1 MTLIPAKLTT
11 KALVTLSLLF
21 AACLPV
27 QASTTLKE
35 GTEYIKLDNPVKEAP
50 PVVEFFSFYCPACSS
65 FYSPYQVSKNIEARL
80 PEGVKVEKYHASF
93 MGAMGKQLTEAWS
106 IAKALGVEDRVEG
119 PLFEAVL
126 KHRSIKSEDDI
137 KAVFVK
143 SGVDADEFDAAR
155 KSFMVKTLT
164 ARQEMAAEEFGLT
177 GTPAFY
183 VKGKYLIQNNGM
195 KDGSTE
201 GYGKEFADVVHQLMC
216 ISSDLI

>member
-11 KALVTLSLLF
+11 RTLLALSLFLTVSLPGQATVTL
-21 AACLPV
+21 
-27 QASTTLKE
+27 TE
-35 GTEYIKLDNPVKEAP
+35 GRQFTKLDNPVKEAP

-65 FYSPYQVSKNIEARL
+65 FYSPYKVSKNIETIL

-106 IAKALGVEDRVEG
+106 VARALGVEDKVEG

-126 KHRSIKSEDDI
+126 KHRSVKNEDDI
-137 KAVFVK
+137 RAVFIQA
-143 SGVDADEFDAAR
+143 GVDAGEFDAAR
-155 KSFMVKTLT
+155 NSFMVKTMT
-164 ARQEMAAEEFGLT
+164 ARQEQAAEEFGLT

-183 VKGKYLIQNNGM
+183 VNGKYQIKNNGI

-201 GYGKEFADVVHQLMC
+201 GYGKEFADVVRQLMETNP
-216 ISSDLI
+216 

>member
-11 KALVTLSLLF
+11 RALIALSLFF
-21 AACLPV
+21 AASLPG
-27 QASTTLKE
+27 QAAITVAE
-35 GTEYIKLDNPVKEAP
+35 GKQYTKLDNPVKDAP

-65 FYSPYQVSKNIEARL
+65 FYSPYQVSKNIEAKL

-106 IAKALGVEDRVEG
+106 IAKALGVEDKVEG

-126 KHRSIKSEDDI
+126 KHRSVKSEDDI
-137 KAVFVK
+137 KAVFVQA
-143 SGVDADEFDAAR
+143 GVDAGEFDAAR
-155 KSFMVKTLT
+155 NSFMVKTLT
-164 ARQEMAAEEFGLT
+164 ARQEQAAEKFGLT

-183 VKGKYLIQNNGM
+183 VNGKYQIENNGI

-201 GYGKEFADVVHQLMC
+201 GYGKEFAEVVYQLMTTNP
-216 ISSDLI
+216 

>member
-1 MTLIPAKLTT
+1 MKSIT
-11 KALVTLSLLF
+11 
-21 AACLPV
+21 
-27 QASTTLKE
+27 
-35 GTEYIKLDNPVKEAP
+35 
-50 PVVEFFSFYCPACSS
+50 
-65 FYSPYQVSKNIEARL
+65 
-80 PEGVKVEKYHASF
+80 
-93 MGAMGKQLTEAWS
+93 QLTEAWS
-106 IAKALGVEDRVEG
+106 IAKALGVEDKVEG

-137 KAVFVK
+137 KAVFVQ

-155 KSFMVKTLT
+155 NSFMVKTLT

-201 GYGKEFADVVHQLMC
+201 GYGKEFADVVHQLMTTNP
-216 ISSDLI
+216 

>member
-11 KALVTLSLLF
+11 RALVTLYLFF
-21 AACLPV
+21 AACLPG

-35 GTEYIKLDNPVKEAP
+35 GTEYIKLDNPVKGSP

-80 PEGVKVEKYHASF
+80 SEGVKVEKYHSSF

-106 IAKALGVEDRVEG
+106 IAKALGVEDKVEG

-126 KHRSIKSEDDI
+126 KHRSIKSADDI
-137 KAVFVK
+137 KAVFVQ
-143 SGVDADEFDAAR
+143 SGVDAGEFDAAR
-155 KSFMVKTLT
+155 NSFMVKTLT

-201 GYGKEFADVVHQLMC
+201 GYGKEFADVVHQLMTTNP
-216 ISSDLI
+216 